1 MKGREHG
8 RESELDGGRD
18 SERAREGNGG
28 RRENVVGEGRL
39 QEEGVRYGDYC
50 AETVVMESERE
61 AGKERRKSRDTTKGG
76 RVTEGESDGERREK
90 MSERG
95 RIGAIE
101 R

>member
-50 AETVVMESERE
+50 ADTVVMERVRERL
-61 AGKERRKSRDTTKGG
+61 
-76 RVTEGESDGERREK
+76 ERREGNCGTQRR
-90 MSERG
+90 EEG
-95 RIGAIE
+95 
-101 R
+101 